1 MSQLPVLAVESAQT
15 SMRVIACI
23 NSQNREYREYRENRA
38 QCVDATIKSREYAAE
53 SNARIA
59 V

>member
-23 NSQNREYREYRENRA
+23 ISKNREYRENRA
-38 QCVDATIKSREYAAE
+38 QCVDATIKSRENAAE